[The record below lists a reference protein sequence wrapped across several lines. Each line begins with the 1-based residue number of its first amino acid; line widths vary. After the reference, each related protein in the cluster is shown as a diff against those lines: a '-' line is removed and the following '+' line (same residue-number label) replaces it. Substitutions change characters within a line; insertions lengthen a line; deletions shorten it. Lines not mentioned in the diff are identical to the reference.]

1 MTKHEVNSI
10 IELVKENDLYC
21 NVELETDERYLLGD
35 IVIYSLLVVH
45 VYADEKKN
53 TALITLQIDLDPKS
67 ETYYLD
73 DISGSYDEDIRDRI
87 FPISQYCKH
96 LINRYM

>member
-10 IELVKENDLYC
+10 IELVKENELHC
-21 NVELETDERYLLGD
+21 NITLETDERYLLGD
-35 IVIYSLLVVH
+35 IVIYSLLVAH

-73 DISGSYDEDIRDRI
+73 DISGSYDEDIKDRM
-87 FPISQYCKH
+87 FPISQYCRQ
-96 LINRYM
+96 LINQYM

>member
-1 MTKHEVNSI
+1 MTKHEIHSL

-35 IVIYSLLVVH
+35 VVIYSLLFAH
-45 VYADEKKN
+45 VYADEDKDDSV
-53 TALITLQIDLDPKS
+53 ITFQINLDPKS

-73 DISGSYDEDIRDRI
+73 DTSGSYDEDIKDRI
-87 FPISQYCKH
+87 FPISQYCRQ
-96 LINRYM
+96 LINQYM

>member
-45 VYADEKKN
+45 VYADDKKN

-87 FPISQYCKH
+87 FPISQYCRQ
-96 LINRYM
+96 LINQYM

>member
-1 MTKHEVNSI
+1 MTEQEINSI

-35 IVIYSLLVVH
+35 IVIYSLLVAH
-45 VYADEKKN
+45 VYSDERKN

-87 FPISQYCKH
+87 FPISQYCRQ
-96 LINRYM
+96 LINQYM

>member
-35 IVIYSLLVVH
+35 IVIYSLLVAH

-67 ETYYLD
+67 ETYYFD
-73 DISGSYDEDIRDRI
+73 DISGSYDEDIQKHALSVCR
-87 FPISQYCKH
+87 YCKD
-96 LINRYM
+96 LIARYM